1 MKKNS
6 GIVHL
11 LPLFVIAVGLVG
23 AVGVAYLSTQKVA
36 SSSHQGLVLKSD
48 DEAENDNSGSG
59 SSNNNDDK
67 DDDSDSGSGSSNSG
81 SGSTGEKE
89 QEQEREQEEIRVN
102 SELRIKTREEADRKR
117 VDIYKDGKKLR
128 IETRNGNTVVSVE
141 DEDGKDMGEDELED
155 GEEIEIESTES
166 GKIRIRTNLNKF
178 FITHGLVEAQTTFPL
193 SINTQTNELTVTT
206 PAGTK
211 VVTIL
216 PQQAVDNM
224 LARNVID
231 RILSTLPDPSASPES
246 IDETEL
252 EQEKIE
258 LAEDNNELVYELEG
272 ESDERLL
279 GLFSVKIHKKV
290 HVSATTGDLVNVDQ
304 TLLSRILDFLSN

>member
-11 LPLFVIAVGLVG
+11 LPLFVIAIGLVG
-23 AVGVAYLSTQKVA
+23 TVGVAYLSTQKVA

-59 SSNNNDDK
+59 SEDSDDDK
-67 DDDSDSGSGSSNSG
+67 DDDSNSGSGSSNSG
-81 SGSTGEKE
+81 SGSSEDQE
-89 QEQEREQEEIRVN
+89 QEQEREEIRVS
-102 SELRIKTREEADRKR
+102 SELRIKTREEADRQR
-117 VDIYKDGKKLR
+117 VDIYEDGKKLR
-128 IETRNGNTVVSVE
+128 IETRDGNTVVSVE
-141 DEDGKDMGEDELED
+141 DEDGEDTGEDELED

-178 FITHGLVEAQTTFPL
+178 FIAHGLVEAQTAFPL

-206 PAGTK
+206 SAGPK

-246 IDETEL
+246 TDEAEL
-252 EQEKIE
+252 GQEKIE
-258 LAEDNNELVYELEG
+258 LAENNNELVYELEG

-279 GLFSVKIHKKV
+279 GLFPVKIHKKV